1 MEPPRY
7 VRTTD
12 VDTLDRGCPVTPYM
26 HVEDDAFSENDT
38 VIDEDP
44 PNAMWKPDGAEAT
57 APKVSEEY
65 RMWRMV
71 ANNRRGEAYM
81 GVPSLPGIF
90 TSLTAGVPLQ

>member
-1 MEPPRY
+1 
-7 VRTTD
+7 
-12 VDTLDRGCPVTPYM
+12 M

-81 GVPSLPGIF
+81 GGGREPEGSSRRKPGLAGLTPSLRRF
-90 TSLTAGVPLQ
+90 